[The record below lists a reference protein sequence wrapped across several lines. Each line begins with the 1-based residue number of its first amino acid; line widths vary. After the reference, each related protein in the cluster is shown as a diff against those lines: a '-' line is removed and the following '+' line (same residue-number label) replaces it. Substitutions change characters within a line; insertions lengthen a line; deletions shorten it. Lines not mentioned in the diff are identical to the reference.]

1 MINNLINK
9 EHNMSENIDF
19 CEVCLDDRAYTIKE
33 EETIEYARGKEIK
46 YIKKQAYCTEC
57 HNPMYIGKINDENL
71 EVLYSKI
78 REVDNIIN
86 IEQIKEILEKYSI
99 GKRPLSSLLGWGEL
113 TITRYLDGDIPTKSY
128 SDTLKLI
135 LEDVNKMSEILENN
149 KSKISEVAYRK
160 CRNRIEELK
169 KSELA
174 ISADESNE
182 NKIDNV
188 AINII
193 RKCGEITPLALQ
205 KLLYYSQAFYK
216 LFTGDYLF
224 DNDCEAWIH
233 GPVYKC
239 IYDRY
244 KCFGRGQIE
253 INDSDEILLDEIED
267 YIVGCVVRYFGC
279 YSGKILEEMTHSEMP
294 WILTRRG
301 LKKDVGCNRII
312 EKEFIDTY
320 FKNVKD
326 KYKLI
331 SIDDIKEY
339 STTLFNSIN

>member
-1 MINNLINK
+1 M
-9 EHNMSENIDF
+9 
-19 CEVCLDDRAYTIKE
+19 
-33 EETIEYARGKEIK
+33 
-46 YIKKQAYCTEC
+46 
-57 HNPMYIGKINDENL
+57 
-71 EVLYSKI
+71 
-78 REVDNIIN
+78 
-86 IEQIKEILEKYSI
+86 
-99 GKRPLSSLLGWGEL
+99 GEL

-169 KSELA
+169 NQNL
-174 ISADESNE
+174 
-182 NKIDNV
+182 
-188 AINII
+188 
-193 RKCGEITPLALQ
+193 P
-205 KLLYYSQAFYK
+205 
-216 LFTGDYLF
+216 
-224 DNDCEAWIH
+224 WIH
-233 GPVYKC
+233 GPVYRC

>member
-1 MINNLINK
+1 MFTEESLENVVIEYLKDIDYKYIHGSNLNRDNKEVLLLDRLEERLININK
-9 EHNMSENIDF
+9 EIPKSSIKEAIRKIRAFETNDVFTNNKLFHKYFTEGVEVTDF
-19 CEVCLDDRAYTIKE
+19 INGETKYYTIKL
-33 EETIEYARGKEIK
+33 IDY
-46 YIKKQAYCTEC
+46 
-57 HNPMYIGKINDENL
+57 D
-71 EVLYSKI
+71 
-78 REVDNIIN
+78 
-86 IEQIKEILEKYSI
+86 
-99 GKRPLSSLLGWGEL
+99 
-113 TITRYLDGDIPTKSY
+113 DI
-128 SDTLKLI
+128 
-135 LEDVNKMSEILENN
+135 ENN
-149 KSKISEVAYRK
+149 DFLVVNQLEIVEE

-182 NKIDNV
+182 HKIDNV

-233 GPVYKC
+233 GPVYRC

>member
-1 MINNLINK
+1 M
-9 EHNMSENIDF
+9 
-19 CEVCLDDRAYTIKE
+19 
-33 EETIEYARGKEIK
+33 
-46 YIKKQAYCTEC
+46 
-57 HNPMYIGKINDENL
+57 
-71 EVLYSKI
+71 
-78 REVDNIIN
+78 
-86 IEQIKEILEKYSI
+86 
-99 GKRPLSSLLGWGEL
+99 
-113 TITRYLDGDIPTKSY
+113 
-128 SDTLKLI
+128 
-135 LEDVNKMSEILENN
+135 
-149 KSKISEVAYRK
+149 
-160 CRNRIEELK
+160 
-169 KSELA
+169 
-174 ISADESNE
+174 
-182 NKIDNV
+182 
-188 AINII
+188 
-193 RKCGEITPLALQ
+193 GEITPLALQ

-339 STTLFNSIN
+339 STTLFNSIKLGINRKQKLV

>member
-1 MINNLINK
+1 
-9 EHNMSENIDF
+9 
-19 CEVCLDDRAYTIKE
+19 
-33 EETIEYARGKEIK
+33 
-46 YIKKQAYCTEC
+46 
-57 HNPMYIGKINDENL
+57 
-71 EVLYSKI
+71 
-78 REVDNIIN
+78 
-86 IEQIKEILEKYSI
+86 
-99 GKRPLSSLLGWGEL
+99 
-113 TITRYLDGDIPTKSY
+113 
-128 SDTLKLI
+128 
-135 LEDVNKMSEILENN
+135 MSEILENN

-182 NKIDNV
+182 HKIDDV